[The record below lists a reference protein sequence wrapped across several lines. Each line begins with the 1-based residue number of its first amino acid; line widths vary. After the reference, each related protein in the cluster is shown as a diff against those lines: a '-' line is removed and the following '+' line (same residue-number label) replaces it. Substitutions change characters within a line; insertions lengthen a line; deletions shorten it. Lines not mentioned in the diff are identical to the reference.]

1 MQIKQGNLA
10 GDLAGAEKPSHLG
23 RRDCVCNRGREWV
36 ESPSVRVQPGMLTP
50 QLGSWGPAPA
60 FSGQGPHALP
70 QPDPQLSSLCL
81 GGFLSHQ
88 TMCELKSAPLF
99 GLRPWVGHMRST

>member
-1 MQIKQGNLA
+1 M
-10 GDLAGAEKPSHLG
+10 
-23 RRDCVCNRGREWV
+23 
-36 ESPSVRVQPGMLTP
+36 RVQPGMLVP
-50 QLGSWGPAPA
+50 QLGCWGRVPA

-88 TMCELKSAPLF
+88 TMCELKSAPSF
-99 GLRPWVGHMRST
+99 GLRPGAGHMRSISGCGREAGARVGDGGAGLKGG